1 MTKAILGANAIG
13 RTGMK
18 DVEGYEL
25 KEPQTPY
32 NLVFDPEKC
41 GNGNGDGHEYMH
53 FINIVS

>member
-32 NLVFDPEKC
+32 NLVFDPEK
-41 GNGNGDGHEYMH
+41 
-53 FINIVS
+53 